1 MLGLEHQDS
10 AKIDGRRTSASERP
24 MEAIAMDSLIE
35 NPGPVLSPELASDAC
50 APTAVHRK
58 LGAAGMLGP
67 SDVQV
72 LDEILANRFSSPAGS
87 LLVSEKQLDSDA
99 RVLLSG
105 WAFRSRVF
113 EDGRRQI
120 SRLFLPGDFIGLHSG
135 ILGVPEQTVAALTN
149 VQLARFNV
157 HHFVERLQESTGLW
171 LAVLWSDSR
180 DRLISEERIASIG
193 RRSAYQRLAHIF
205 LEMYMRLE
213 FIGAASDDAFISPMT
228 QDHLA
233 DLLGLTSIHVNRTLR
248 QLRRDG
254 LIAMQGRTVRLLSR
268 GRLAA
273 IADFDPR
280 YLVHQDRRQ
289 AARQLPA

>member
-1 MLGLEHQDS
+1 MDFPTGTPTLAPSRDS
-10 AKIDGRRTSASERP
+10 TSAT
-24 MEAIAMDSLIE
+24 
-35 NPGPVLSPELASDAC
+35 N
-50 APTAVHRK
+50 PTAVHRK
-58 LGAAGMLGP
+58 LGAAGMLNP
-67 SDVQV
+67 SDLQA
-72 LDEILANRFSSPAGS
+72 LDEILANRSCSPAGS
-87 LLVSEKQLDSDA
+87 LLVSERELDSDA

-105 WAFRSRVF
+105 WAFRFRVF

-120 SRLFLPGDFIGLHSG
+120 SRLFLPGDFIGLHSSL
-135 ILGVPEQTVAALTN
+135 IGVPEQTIAALTN

-157 HHFVERLQESTGLW
+157 HSFVERLQKSAGLW

-180 DRLISEERIASIG
+180 DRLIAEERIASIG

-213 FIGAASDDAFISPMT
+213 LIGAASDDAFVSPMT

-248 QLRRDG
+248 QLKRDG
-254 LIAMQGRTVRLLSR
+254 LIAMQGRTIRLLSR
-268 GRLAA
+268 SRLAA

-280 YLVHQDRRQ
+280 YLVHQDLRQ
-289 AARQLPA
+289 AARPTSD

>member
-1 MLGLEHQDS
+1 
-10 AKIDGRRTSASERP
+10 
-24 MEAIAMDSLIE
+24 MDLPTMNS
-35 NPGPVLSPELASDAC
+35 ELAPSNDGASG
-50 APTAVHRK
+50 ARAATAVHRK
-58 LGAAGMLGP
+58 LGAAGILNPG
-67 SDVQV
+67 DVQI
-72 LDEILANRFSSPAGS
+72 LDEILEDRFHCAAGS
-87 LLVSEKQLDSDA
+87 LLVSEKQLDCDA
-99 RVLLSG
+99 RLLLSG
-105 WAFRSRVF
+105 WAFRFRVF

-135 ILGVPEQTVAALTN
+135 ILGIPEQTVAALTN

-157 HHFVERLQESTGLW
+157 HGFVERLQRSTGLW

-180 DRLISEERIASIG
+180 DRLIAEERIASIG

-213 FIGAASDDAFISPMT
+213 LIGAASNDVFSSPMT

-248 QLRRDG
+248 QLKRDG
-254 LIAMQGRTVRLLSR
+254 LIATQGRTIRLLSR
-268 GRLAA
+268 SRLAA

-280 YLVHQDRRQ
+280 YLVHQNLRQ
-289 AARQLPA
+289 PRPTPG